1 MSKKIFIEGT
11 TNTELSITTTNNQN
25 IEYFDFSANESKSK
39 KSNIYLCTVSRV
51 EPSLQAAFV
60 DYGEEKKAFLPFD
73 EIHPSYFKIPQADKI
88 VADPNDDTGEIVDDE
103 KTSKKNFL
111 EFYRKYKIQDVIKKD
126 QVILIQIIKEERGS
140 KGAAVSTF
148 ISLPGRY
155 CVLLPNNSATGGVSK
170 KINNP
175 QDRRR
180 LKTIHE
186 KLNLPDGMSLIIRTN
201 AIGSSSEDINSDFN
215 YLKKLWTEIRTETL
229 KSKAP
234 QLIYELDSPLIKII
248 RDIYN
253 DSFSEILVSDIRTYK
268 EFKKIEKNFTNSKKS
283 LVKHYKGK
291 GALLE
296 SHGIKSPIK
305 GLSNT
310 NVYMKSGSYLVINPT
325 EALTSFDINSGK
337 STSEKNIEITALNTN
352 LEACDEIYNQ
362 VILRN
367 IAGLIVIDFIDM
379 TSNANN
385 FKVEKKMKQL
395 FQNDKSRVQLNKI
408 TQFGLMEISRQRIGH
423 SIYEIFFDKCECC
436 NGDGLVKSKNI
447 IFQEIDSNIKNILT
461 IEDIKVIE
469 LKIDKEFY
477 NKNGKELLKRIKNIP
492 TNKIEI
498 KYNFEEKLI
507 DMYQFDADLIEKIA
521 INLKKEQIINIKKIK
536 IDESSSE
543 DTSVDT
549 SGDTSGD
556 TSVDTSGDEKK
567 YIRKIKKKKIIE
579 NKKNLKTKKIMK
591 SRDDIPESEKTF
603 RRKIKKKIVIEDTNT
618 DTNTN

>member
-11 TNTELSITTTNNQN
+11 TSTELSITATNEQK
-25 IEYFDFSANESKSK
+25 IEYFDFSVEESKSK

-73 EIHPSYFKIPQADKI
+73 EIHPSYFKIPQSDKETEE
-88 VADPNDDTGEIVDDE
+88 VTKSDSDDQDQE
-103 KTSKKNFL
+103 KTNKKNFL
-111 EFYRKYKIQDVIKKD
+111 DFYRKYKIQDVIKKD
-126 QVILIQIIKEERGS
+126 QVILIQIIKEERGN

-170 KINNP
+170 KISNP
-175 QDRRR
+175 QDRKR

-186 KLNLPDGMSLIIRTN
+186 GLNLPEGMSLIIRTN
-201 AIGSSSEDINSDFN
+201 ASDSDTDDINSDFD

-234 QLIYELDSPLIKII
+234 KLIYEIDSPLIKII

-253 DSFSEILVSDIRTYK
+253 DSYDEIVVSSPQTYK
-268 EFKKIEKNFTNSKKS
+268 EFKKIEKDFTNSKKS
-283 LVKHYKGK
+283 LVKQFKGE

-296 SHGIKSPIK
+296 SNGIKNPIA
-305 GLSNT
+305 GLSST

-362 VILRN
+362 VVLRN

-385 FKVEKKMKQL
+385 FKVEKKMRQL
-395 FQNDKSRVQLNKI
+395 FQNDKSRVQMNKLS
-408 TQFGLMEISRQRIGH
+408 QFGLMEISRQRIGH
-423 SIYEIFFDKCECC
+423 SIYEIFFNKCECC
-436 NGDGLVKSKNI
+436 DGNGFIKSKNI
-447 IFQEIDSNIKNILT
+447 IFQEITSTIKNI
-461 IEDIKVIE
+461 IAVEKIKEID
-469 LKIDKEFY
+469 LKIDKDFY
-477 NKNGKELLKRIKNIP
+477 TEYKDELLERINVFLP
-492 TNKIEI
+492 
-498 KYNFEEKLI
+498 
-507 DMYQFDADLIEKIA
+507 
-521 INLKKEQIINIKKIK
+521 KKIK
-536 IDESSSE
+536 INYLCEEKNNKYFEFNNNLMEKIAHSLKNKQIKLSEEQAKLNDKEIEESKKIKESNIE
-543 DTSVDT
+543 KTKNDN
-549 SGDTSGD
+549 
-556 TSVDTSGDEKK
+556 KK
-567 YIRKIKKKKIIE
+567 YSRKIKKKTPNVSERKIE
-579 NKKNLKTKKIMK
+579 KTKKEVK
-591 SRDDIPESEKTF
+591 TNEIPESEKTY
-603 RRKIKKKIVIEDTNT
+603 RRKIKKKILVETDNT
-618 DTNTN
+618 DNNAN

>member
-11 TNTELSITTTNNQN
+11 TNTELSITATNDQK
-25 IEYFDFSANESKSK
+25 IEYFDFSVEESKSK

-60 DYGEEKKAFLPFD
+60 DYGEDKKAFLPFD
-73 EIHPSYFKIPQADKI
+73 EIHPSYFKIPQSDK
-88 VADPNDDTGEIVDDE
+88 VTDEAGEVKDDNFDQE
-103 KTSKKNFL
+103 KNNKKNFL
-111 EFYRKYKIQDVIKKD
+111 DFYRKYKIQDVIKKD

-170 KINNP
+170 KISSP
-175 QDRRR
+175 QDRKR

-186 KLNLPDGMSLIIRTN
+186 KLNLPEGMSLIIRTN
-201 AIGSSSEDINSDFN
+201 ATDSDEEDINSDFD
-215 YLKKLWTEIRTETL
+215 YLKKLWTDIRTETL

-234 QLIYELDSPLIKII
+234 KLIYEIDSPLIKII

-253 DSFSEILVSDIRTYK
+253 DSYDEIVVSNPQTYK
-268 EFKKIEKNFTNSKKS
+268 EFKKIEKDFTNSGKS
-283 LVKHYKGK
+283 LIKQFKGE

-296 SHGIKSPIK
+296 SNGIKNPIA

-362 VILRN
+362 VVLRN

-385 FKVEKKMKQL
+385 FKVEKKMRQL
-395 FQNDKSRVQLNKI
+395 FQNDKSRVQMNKI
-408 TQFGLMEISRQRIGH
+408 SQFGLMEISRQRVGH
-423 SIYEIFFDKCECC
+423 SIYEIFFNTCECC
-436 NGDGLVKSKNI
+436 DGNGFIKSKNI
-447 IFQEIDSNIKNILT
+447 IFQEITSTIKNIIAVEK
-461 IEDIKVIE
+461 IEEID
-469 LKIDKEFY
+469 LKIDKDFFID
-477 NKNGKELLKRIKNIP
+477 NKDELLERIKIFLP
-492 TNKIEI
+492 
-498 KYNFEEKLI
+498 
-507 DMYQFDADLIEKIA
+507 
-521 INLKKEQIINIKKIK
+521 KKIK
-536 IDESSSE
+536 INYFCEEKINKYFEFNNNLLEKIAHNLKNTQIKLSEKQVKLSNKEIKKSEESEESNIK
-543 DTSVDT
+543 DTKSDNKRYT
-549 SGDTSGD
+549 
-556 TSVDTSGDEKK
+556 
-567 YIRKIKKKKIIE
+567 RKIKKKTSDVTE
-579 NKKNLKTKKIMK
+579 KKIK
-591 SRDDIPESEKTF
+591 KRKQEIKNNEIPESEKTY
-603 RRKIKKKIVIEDTNT
+603 RRKIKKKTLVEKDNT
-618 DTNTN
+618 DNNTN

>member
-11 TNTELSITTTNNQN
+11 TNTELSITATNDQK
-25 IEYFDFSANESKSK
+25 IEYFDFSVEESKSK

-60 DYGEEKKAFLPFD
+60 DYGEDRKAFLPFD
-73 EIHPSYFKIPQADKI
+73 EIHPSYFKIPQSDK
-88 VADPNDDTGEIVDDE
+88 VTDEAGEVKDDNFDQE
-103 KTSKKNFL
+103 KNNKKNFL
-111 EFYRKYKIQDVIKKD
+111 DFYRKYKIQDVIKKD

-175 QDRRR
+175 QDRKR

-186 KLNLPDGMSLIIRTN
+186 KLNLPEGMSLIIRTN
-201 AIGSSSEDINSDFN
+201 ATDSDAEDINSDFN
-215 YLKKLWTEIRTETL
+215 YLKKLWTDIRTETL

-234 QLIYELDSPLIKII
+234 KLIYEIDSPLIKII
-248 RDIYN
+248 RDVYN
-253 DSFSEILVSDIRTYK
+253 DSYDEIVVSSPRTYK
-268 EFKKIEKNFTNSKKS
+268 EFKKIEKDFTNSKKS
-283 LVKHYKGK
+283 LIKQFKGE

-296 SHGIKSPIK
+296 SYGIKNPIA

-362 VILRN
+362 VVLRN

-385 FKVEKKMKQL
+385 FKVEKKMRQL
-395 FQNDKSRVQLNKI
+395 FQNDKSRVQMNKI
-408 TQFGLMEISRQRIGH
+408 SQFGLMEISRQRVGH
-423 SIYEIFFDKCECC
+423 SIYEIFFNTCECC
-436 NGDGLVKSKNI
+436 DGNGFIKSKNI
-447 IFQEIDSNIKNILT
+447 IFQEITSTIKNIIAVEK
-461 IEDIKVIE
+461 IEEID
-469 LKIDKEFY
+469 LKIDKDFFID
-477 NKNGKELLKRIKNIP
+477 NKDELLERIKIFLP
-492 TNKIEI
+492 
-498 KYNFEEKLI
+498 
-507 DMYQFDADLIEKIA
+507 
-521 INLKKEQIINIKKIK
+521 KKIK
-536 IDESSSE
+536 INYFCEEKINKYFEFNNNLLEKIAHNLKNIQIKLSEEQVKRSNKEIKKSEESEESNIK
-543 DTSVDT
+543 DTKSDNKRYT
-549 SGDTSGD
+549 
-556 TSVDTSGDEKK
+556 
-567 YIRKIKKKKIIE
+567 RKIKKKTSDVTE
-579 NKKNLKTKKIMK
+579 KKIK
-591 SRDDIPESEKTF
+591 KRKQEIKNNEIPESEKTY
-603 RRKIKKKIVIEDTNT
+603 RRKIKKKTLVEKDNT
-618 DTNTN
+618 DNNTN

>member
-11 TNTELSITTTNNQN
+11 TSTELSITATNDQK
-25 IEYFDFSANESKSK
+25 IEYFDFSVEESKSK

-60 DYGEEKKAFLPFD
+60 DYGEDRKAFLPFD
-73 EIHPSYFKIPQADKI
+73 EIHPSYFKIPQSDK
-88 VADPNDDTGEIVDDE
+88 VTDEAGEVKDDNFDQE
-103 KTSKKNFL
+103 KNNKKNFL
-111 EFYRKYKIQDVIKKD
+111 DFYRKYKIQDVIKKD

-175 QDRRR
+175 QDRKR

-186 KLNLPDGMSLIIRTN
+186 KLNLPEGMSLIIRTN
-201 AIGSSSEDINSDFN
+201 ATDSDAEDINSDFN
-215 YLKKLWTEIRTETL
+215 YLKKLWTDIRTETL

-234 QLIYELDSPLIKII
+234 KLIYEIDSPLIKII
-248 RDIYN
+248 RDVYN
-253 DSFSEILVSDIRTYK
+253 DSYDEIVVSSPRTYK
-268 EFKKIEKNFTNSKKS
+268 EFKKIEKDFTNSKKS
-283 LVKHYKGK
+283 LIKQFKGE

-296 SHGIKSPIK
+296 SYGIKNPIA

-362 VILRN
+362 VVLRN

-385 FKVEKKMKQL
+385 FKVEKKMRQL
-395 FQNDKSRVQLNKI
+395 FQNDKSRVQMNKI
-408 TQFGLMEISRQRIGH
+408 SQFGLMEISRQRVGH
-423 SIYEIFFDKCECC
+423 SIYEIFFNTCECC
-436 NGDGLVKSKNI
+436 DGNGFIKSKNI
-447 IFQEIDSNIKNILT
+447 IFQEITSTIKNIIAVEK
-461 IEDIKVIE
+461 IEEID
-469 LKIDKEFY
+469 LKIDKDFFID
-477 NKNGKELLKRIKNIP
+477 NKDELLERIKIFLP
-492 TNKIEI
+492 
-498 KYNFEEKLI
+498 
-507 DMYQFDADLIEKIA
+507 
-521 INLKKEQIINIKKIK
+521 KKIK
-536 IDESSSE
+536 INYFCEEKINKYFEFNNNLLEKIAHNLKNTQIKLSEKQVKLSNKEIKKSEESEESNIK
-543 DTSVDT
+543 DTKSDNKRYT
-549 SGDTSGD
+549 
-556 TSVDTSGDEKK
+556 
-567 YIRKIKKKKIIE
+567 RKIKKKTSDVTE
-579 NKKNLKTKKIMK
+579 KKIK
-591 SRDDIPESEKTF
+591 KRKQEIKNNEIPESEKTY
-603 RRKIKKKIVIEDTNT
+603 RRKIKKKTLVEKDNT
-618 DTNTN
+618 DNNTN